1 MNVLKRRDF
10 LALTGAVAGTGF
22 ATEAAAQVRQNLTQP
37 FSWTF
42 SGLTF
47 SFDFLGNHLRQKYIV
62 PADVVRRLGEPG
74 VLRSDT
80 WSLEVA
86 IQCTGED
93 AADHHGMKFAGGM
106 PGGRLIFSERR
117 EEPIP
122 DGRRLLLVQ
131 HDLVLSLRLES
142 YYDYL
147 DGLSVV
153 RRYTRVR
160 NAGQRAVGIE
170 YLSSAMLSNL
180 TVSPDFE
187 KELRIHLPYNS
198 WQAEGQWHIFRPS
211 ELGFVP
217 NGEFSLSGVF
227 ASTLGTWSTERFLPM
242 AMVENIAL
250 GLTWFWQIEH
260 NGSWHWELSNTSA
273 RATYVYLGGPDEQH
287 SHAWKNL
294 QPGETY
300 ETVPVALGCVHGGF
314 GEAVEQLTRYRRRA
328 FTKIRQARNL
338 DCPVIFNDAI
348 ALNLDPTT
356 EKELPLIDAAA
367 RAGCEYYVIDAGWY
381 AAANESWWGSVG
393 VWEPS
398 RTRWPD
404 GIKPVLDRIR
414 QKGMTPGMWLE
425 PEVIGI
431 NSPLKRKPDDW
442 FFMRHGRRVIDHDR
456 YLLDFRNPA
465 VTAYVESIVARLVDE
480 YGVEYIKWDYNVD
493 GLEGTDLRTE
503 SPGQGLLEHNRA
515 LLRCLDRILARYPQL
530 VIENCASGGGRM
542 DYAMLS
548 RLQINSSSDQGDYR
562 KYPSITVGP
571 TAGVLLEQS
580 GIWSYPQKSSTLD
593 EASFNM
599 VNAMLCRIHQSGDL
613 ASVTAPAFEEVRAG
627 IQIYKDLIRAHIP
640 SSIPFYPLGMPD
652 MADLKAPVCL
662 GIKGPN
668 ATFIAVWRLRGAE
681 TVRIPIAGQTA
692 ALLYPTDLAIKVDG
706 NDSAFV
712 VTFPRQY
719 MACILSLGSH

>member
-1 MNVLKRRDF
+1 MDALKRRDF
-10 LALTGAVAGTGF
+10 LALAGAVAGSRFVTAGQSV
-22 ATEAAAQVRQNLTQP
+22 AQP
-37 FSWTF
+37 FSWAF

-47 SFDFLGNHLRQKYIV
+47 SFDFLGDRLRQKYV
-62 PADVVRRLGEPG
+62 MPTDAARRFGEPS

-86 IQCTGED
+86 IQCSGED

-106 PGGRLIFSERR
+106 PGGRLIFSERT

-122 DGRRLLLVQ
+122 DGRRLLIVQ
-131 HDLVLSLRLES
+131 RDPVLSLRVES
-142 YYDYL
+142 YYDCL
-147 DGLSVV
+147 NGPSVV
-153 RRYTRVR
+153 RRYTRVT
-160 NAGQRAVGIE
+160 NAGRQAVGIE

-180 TVSPDFE
+180 AVSADFE
-187 KELRIHLPYNS
+187 KELRIHLAYNS
-198 WQAEGQWHIFRPS
+198 WQAEGQWHTFRPS
-211 ELGFVP
+211 ELGFVQ

-242 AMVENIAL
+242 AMVENTAL

-287 SHAWKNL
+287 SQAWKNL
-294 QPGETY
+294 QPGQTY

-314 GEAVEQLTRYRRRA
+314 EEAVEQLTRYRRRA

-338 DCPVIFNDAI
+338 DCAVIFNDAI
-348 ALNLDPTT
+348 ALNLDPTA

-381 AAANESWWGSVG
+381 ASANESWWGSVG
-393 VWEPS
+393 MWEPS

-414 QKGMTPGMWLE
+414 QKGMTPGLWLE

-431 NSPLKRKPDDW
+431 NSPLKSKPDDW

-465 VTAYVESIVARLVDE
+465 VAAYVESIVARLVEE
-480 YGVEYIKWDYNVD
+480 YGVGYIKWDYNVD
-493 GLEGTDLRTE
+493 GLEGTDLHAE

-515 LLRCLDRILARYPQL
+515 LLRCLDRMLSGYPHL

-562 KYPSITVGP
+562 KYPSITVGS

-580 GIWSYPQKSSTLD
+580 GIWSYPQKSSTPD
-593 EASFNM
+593 QASFNM
-599 VNAMLCRIHQSGDL
+599 VNAMLGRIHQSGDL
-613 ASVTAPAFEEVRAG
+613 GSVTAPAFEQVRAG
-627 IQIYKDLIRAHIP
+627 IQIYKDVIRRHIP
-640 SSIPFYPLGMPD
+640 NSIPFYPLGMPEMTD
-652 MADLKAPVCL
+652 PVSPVCL
-662 GIKGPN
+662 GIKGSN
-668 ATFIAVWRLRGAE
+668 ATFIAVWRLAGGEA
-681 TVRIPIAGQTA
+681 VRIPVA
-692 ALLYPTDLAIKVDG
+692 AETTRLVYPTDLSIKVDG
-706 NDSAFV
+706 NGSALV

-719 MACILSLGSH
+719 MACILSLDPR